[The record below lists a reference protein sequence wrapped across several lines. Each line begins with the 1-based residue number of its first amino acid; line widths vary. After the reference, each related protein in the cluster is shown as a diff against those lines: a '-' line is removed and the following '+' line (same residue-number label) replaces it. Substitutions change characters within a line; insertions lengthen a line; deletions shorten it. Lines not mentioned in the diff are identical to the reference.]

1 MKYYKISEK
10 ELEGLLA
17 SQLELNQLQW
27 SGVDNWSWYG
37 EGYGDFMKE
46 KASEYLTKE
55 EIEEKT
61 NELIDS
67 TFVADLIL
75 NSGRYEEIKCD

>member
-1 MKYYKISEK
+1 MTIIKTIDRKISICAGFCK
-10 ELEGLLA
+10 
-17 SQLELNQLQW
+17 
-27 SGVDNWSWYG
+27 
-37 EGYGDFMKE
+37 GYENFMKE
-46 KASEYLTKE
+46 EASKYLTKE
-55 EIEEKT
+55 KIEEKT

>member
-1 MKYYKISEK
+1 
-10 ELEGLLA
+10 
-17 SQLELNQLQW
+17 
-27 SGVDNWSWYG
+27 
-37 EGYGDFMKE
+37 MKE

>member
-10 ELEGLLA
+10 ELKDLLA

-27 SGVDNWSWYG
+27 SGVDNWIWYG

-46 KASEYLTKE
+46 EASEYLTKE
-55 EIEEKT
+55 EIEEKSD
-61 NELIDS
+61 EIDS
-67 TFVADLIL
+67 MFVADLIL
-75 NSGRYEEIKCD
+75 NSGRYEEIK

>member
-1 MKYYKISEK
+1 MTVIKTIDRKISICA
-10 ELEGLLA
+10 GFC
-17 SQLELNQLQW
+17 
-27 SGVDNWSWYG
+27 
-37 EGYGDFMKE
+37 EGYGNFMKE
-46 KASEYLTKE
+46 EVSQYLTKE

>member
-1 MKYYKISEK
+1 MTVIKTIDRKISIC
-10 ELEGLLA
+10 A
-17 SQLELNQLQW
+17 
-27 SGVDNWSWYG
+27 DFC

-46 KASEYLTKE
+46 EASEYLTKE
-55 EIEEKT
+55 EIEEKSD
-61 NELIDS
+61 EIDS

>member
-1 MKYYKISEK
+1 MC
-10 ELEGLLA
+10 
-17 SQLELNQLQW
+17 W
-27 SGVDNWSWYG
+27 FC
-37 EGYGDFMKE
+37 EGYGNFMKE
-46 KASEYLTKE
+46 EASEYITKE

-61 NELIDS
+61 KELIDS

>member
-1 MKYYKISEK
+1 MKYYKISEE
-10 ELEGLLA
+10 ELKTLLA
-17 SQLELNQLQW
+17 SQLELNQLQC

-46 KASEYLTKE
+46 EASDYLTKE
-55 EIEEKT
+55 ELEE
-61 NELIDS
+61 EPDYMIDS
-67 TFVADLIL
+67 EYVADLIL

>member
-10 ELEGLLA
+10 ELKDLLV

-27 SGVDNWSWYG
+27 SGVDKWIWYG

-46 KASEYLTKE
+46 EASEYLTKE
-55 EIEEKT
+55 EIEEKSD
-61 NELIDS
+61 EIDS
-67 TFVADLIL
+67 MFVVDLIL

>member
-10 ELEGLLA
+10 ELIDLLV
-17 SQLELNQLQW
+17 SQLELNQLQC

-46 KASEYLTKE
+46 EASEYLTKE
-55 EIEEKT
+55 KLEEKSD
-61 NELIDS
+61 EIDS

-75 NSGRYEEIKCD
+75 NSGRYKEIKCD

>member
-10 ELEGLLA
+10 ELTDLLV

-27 SGVDNWSWYG
+27 SGVDNWTWYG
-37 EGYGDFMKE
+37 EGYRDFMKE
-46 KASEYLTKE
+46 EASEYLTKE
-55 EIEEKT
+55 KLEEKSD
-61 NELIDS
+61 EIDS
-67 TFVADLIL
+67 MFVADLIL

>member
-10 ELEGLLA
+10 ELKDLLA

-37 EGYGDFMKE
+37 EGYGNFMKE
-46 KASEYLTKE
+46 KASEYLTKD

-61 NELIDS
+61 DELIDS

-75 NSGRYEEIKCD
+75 NSRRYEEIKCD

>member
-10 ELEGLLA
+10 ELENLLA

-37 EGYGDFMKE
+37 EGYEDFMKE
-46 KASEYLTKE
+46 EASEYLTKE
-55 EIEEKT
+55 EIEEKSD
-61 NELIDS
+61 EIDS

>member
-10 ELEGLLA
+10 ELKDLLA
-17 SQLELNQLQW
+17 SHLELNQLQW

-46 KASEYLTKE
+46 EASEYLTKE
-55 EIEEKT
+55 EIEE
-61 NELIDS
+61 ESDEIDS

>member
-10 ELEGLLA
+10 ELKDLLV

-27 SGVDNWSWYG
+27 SGVDNWIWYG
-37 EGYGDFMKE
+37 EGYGDFMKKE
-46 KASEYLTKE
+46 TSEYLTKE
-55 EIEEKT
+55 KLEEKT
-61 NELIDS
+61 NKLIYS
-67 TFVADLIL
+67 TFVANLIL

>member
-1 MKYYKISEK
+1 MTIIKTIDRKISICD
-10 ELEGLLA
+10 GF
-17 SQLELNQLQW
+17 
-27 SGVDNWSWYG
+27 Y
-37 EGYGDFMKE
+37 EGYGNFMKE
-46 KASEYLTKE
+46 EANEYLTKE
-55 EIEEKT
+55 EIKEKT

>member
-1 MKYYKISEK
+1 MKYYKILEK
-10 ELEGLLA
+10 ELIDLLV

-27 SGVDNWSWYG
+27 SGVDNWTQYG
-37 EGYGDFMKE
+37 EGYIDFMKE

-55 EIEEKT
+55 KLEEKSD
-61 NELIDS
+61 EIDS
-67 TFVADLIL
+67 MFVVDLIL

>member
-10 ELEGLLA
+10 ELKDLLV

-27 SGVDNWSWYG
+27 SGVDNWIWYG

-46 KASEYLTKE
+46 EASEYLTKE
-55 EIEEKT
+55 EIEEKSD
-61 NELIDS
+61 EIDS
-67 TFVADLIL
+67 MFVADLIL
-75 NSGRYEEIKCD
+75 NGGRYEEIKCD

>member
-1 MKYYKISEK
+1 MKYYKILEK
-10 ELEGLLA
+10 ELKDLLV
-17 SQLELNQLQW
+17 SQFELNQLQW

-55 EIEEKT
+55 EIEEKSD
-61 NELIDS
+61 EIDS

>member
-10 ELEGLLA
+10 ELKDLLA

-46 KASEYLTKE
+46 EASEYLTKE
-55 EIEEKT
+55 EIEE
-61 NELIDS
+61 ESDEIDS
-67 TFVADLIL
+67 MFVADLIL

>member
-10 ELEGLLA
+10 ELIDLLV

-27 SGVDNWSWYG
+27 SGVDNWTWYG
-37 EGYGDFMKE
+37 EGYRDFMKE
-46 KASEYLTKE
+46 EASEYLTKE
-55 EIEEKT
+55 EIEEETDK
-61 NELIDS
+61 IDS

-75 NSGRYEEIKCD
+75 NSGRYEEIK

>member
-10 ELEGLLA
+10 ELKDLLV

-46 KASEYLTKE
+46 EASEYLTKE
-55 EIEEKT
+55 EIEEKSD
-61 NELIDS
+61 EIDS
-67 TFVADLIL
+67 MFVADLIL

>member
-10 ELEGLLA
+10 ELKNLLA

-27 SGVDNWSWYG
+27 SGVDNWTWYG
-37 EGYGDFMKE
+37 EGYRDFMKE
-46 KASEYLTKE
+46 EASEYLTKE
-55 EIEEKT
+55 KLEEKSD
-61 NELIDS
+61 EIDS
-67 TFVADLIL
+67 MFVADLIL

>member
-10 ELEGLLA
+10 ELKDLLV
-17 SQLELNQLQW
+17 SQLELNQFQQ
-27 SGVDNWSWYG
+27 SGVDNWIWYG

-46 KASEYLTKE
+46 EASEYLIKE
-55 EIEEKT
+55 KLEEKT
-61 NELIDS
+61 DKIDS
-67 TFVADLIL
+67 MFVADLIL

>member
-10 ELEGLLA
+10 ELEDLLV

-27 SGVDNWSWYG
+27 SGVDNWTWYG
-37 EGYGDFMKE
+37 EGYRDFMKE
-46 KASEYLTKE
+46 EASEYLTKE
-55 EIEEKT
+55 KLEEKSD
-61 NELIDS
+61 EIDS
-67 TFVADLIL
+67 MFVADLIL

>member
-10 ELEGLLA
+10 ELKDLLV

-27 SGVDNWSWYG
+27 FGVDNWIWYG

-46 KASEYLTKE
+46 EASEYLTKE
-55 EIEEKT
+55 KLEEKT
-61 NELIDS
+61 NKLIYS
-67 TFVADLIL
+67 TFVVNLIL

>member
-1 MKYYKISEK
+1 MTIIKTIDRKISICA
-10 ELEGLLA
+10 GFC
-17 SQLELNQLQW
+17 
-27 SGVDNWSWYG
+27 
-37 EGYGDFMKE
+37 EGYRNFMKE
-46 KASEYLTKE
+46 ASEYLTKE